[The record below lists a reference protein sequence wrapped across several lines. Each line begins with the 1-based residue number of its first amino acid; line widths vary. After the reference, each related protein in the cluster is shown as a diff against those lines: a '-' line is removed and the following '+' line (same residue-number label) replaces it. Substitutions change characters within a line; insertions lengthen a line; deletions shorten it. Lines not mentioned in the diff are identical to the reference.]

1 MSNQFFISALFYGCC
16 YSKGKWHG
24 RYGVLTDSK
33 FMQRDEDAIFSFRW
47 NLCYEKEKTF
57 IIPRCTISQNLKT
70 HQYQDSQEMRKRYWT
85 PMHDSC
91 PPPTMRGKYFW
102 NLRPKNAKNH
112 AISLLQMQ
120 GCPQS
125 NIKQEIK
132 SFCFKNFTKSNN
144 ELS

>member
-1 MSNQFFISALFYGCC
+1 
-16 YSKGKWHG
+16 
-24 RYGVLTDSK
+24 
-33 FMQRDEDAIFSFRW
+33 
-47 NLCYEKEKTF
+47 
-57 IIPRCTISQNLKT
+57 
-70 HQYQDSQEMRKRYWT
+70 MRKIDCT
-85 PMHDSC
+85 PIHDSW
-91 PPPTMRGKYFW
+91 PPPAMRGKIFH

>member
-1 MSNQFFISALFYGCC
+1 MKAMLREGENIYHSHMHDVPKYIKLLNIKILKKRE
-16 YSKGKWHG
+16 KGTEH
-24 RYGVLTDSK
+24 
-33 FMQRDEDAIFSFRW
+33 Q
-47 NLCYEKEKTF
+47 
-57 IIPRCTISQNLKT
+57 CTI
-70 HQYQDSQEMRKRYWT
+70 HG
-85 PMHDSC
+85 
-91 PPPTMRGKYFW
+91 PPRAMRGESFH
-102 NLRPKNAKNH
+102 NLRSKNAKNH

>member
-1 MSNQFFISALFYGCC
+1 M
-16 YSKGKWHG
+16 
-24 RYGVLTDSK
+24 
-33 FMQRDEDAIFSFRW
+33 
-47 NLCYEKEKTF
+47 
-57 IIPRCTISQNLKT
+57 SQNFKT
-70 HQYQDSQEMRKRYWT
+70 HQYQYLREMIQRDCILI
-85 PMHDSC
+85 HDSC
-91 PPPTMRGKYFW
+91 AHPPAMRGKNFH

-132 SFCFKNFTKSNN
+132 CSSFKNFTKSNN

>member
-1 MSNQFFISALFYGCC
+1 M
-16 YSKGKWHG
+16 
-24 RYGVLTDSK
+24 
-33 FMQRDEDAIFSFRW
+33 
-47 NLCYEKEKTF
+47 
-57 IIPRCTISQNLKT
+57 SQNFKT
-70 HQYQDSQEMRKRYWT
+70 HQYQDSQEMRKRDCT

-91 PPPTMRGKYFW
+91 PPLAMSGKIFH

>member
-1 MSNQFFISALFYGCC
+1 MFVVTQKENGMDNMVF
-16 YSKGKWHG
+16 W
-24 RYGVLTDSK
+24 LTWK
-33 FMQRDEDAIFSFRW
+33 LCKEMNMQSFHFDEIYATRRR
-47 NLCYEKEKTF
+47 KTF
-57 IIPRCTISQNLKT
+57 IIPRCTMSQNLKT
-70 HQYQDSQEMRKRYWT
+70 HQYQDSQEMRKMYCT
-85 PMHDSC
+85 PMHDSR
-91 PPPTMRGKYFW
+91 PPLGHEGEIFH
-102 NLRPKNAKNH
+102 NLRSKNAKNH